1 MFLDAWEDRHMHRP
15 QSSMKTLDPKLRQDS
30 LFFPFKSPRALSISV
45 LALCLQLTL
54 LSLPLGS
61 SLISILH
68 KAKTLLDDPVGP
80 CSGPSDSASLNHY
93 FVMRKVR
100 HEGITFRAERLKTL
114 GERTVFIDDLG
125 IYDWII
131 IHDWYHFHIC

>member
-1 MFLDAWEDRHMHRP
+1 MHRP

-30 LFFPFKSPRALSISV
+30 LFFPFKSSRALSI
-45 LALCLQLTL
+45 QLTL

-80 CSGPSDSASLNHY
+80 CSGPSDSASLHHY
-93 FVMRKVR
+93 FVMRKIR
-100 HEGITFRAERLKTL
+100 PDGIVFRAERLKTL

-125 IYDWII
+125 IYD
-131 IHDWYHFHIC
+131 